1 MLCFL
6 FFFKFNQVFL
16 NFIYKDDKDE
26 AVRYYKQGIEEFL
39 LGLAI
44 NLSTGAG
51 SSDIER
57 GIHIQEK
64 MENNLRMALE
74 RVETLSNH
82 SI

>member
-1 MLCFL
+1 M
-6 FFFKFNQVFL
+6 
-16 NFIYKDDKDE
+16 
-26 AVRYYKQGIEEFL
+26 RYYKQGIEEFL

-44 NLSTGAG
+44 NLSAGAG

-57 GIHIQEK
+57 GINIQEK

-82 SI
+82 SISSYIRLN